1 MANSYDFG
9 TEGVYNV
16 GVTIVFS
23 EGYGCDDVVYETF
36 HTVSFDGLTCQ
47 VTESNEEGVQ
57 GTSTMS
63 NAVEEVITS
72 SVAPTM
78 FGTELLGEVDGDWTG
93 TNAPTMMMTT
103 AEQGGNADVTLS
115 ASTVAVGAD
124 VLTSPSP
131 SSSATATIITKDE
144 SSSSPFAST
153 DLTTTAPEEPKI
165 SPVPTTYMP
174 TMIVIDSS
182 SLPSAMPR
190 TGTEPIPV
198 SKNMLTS
205 SSSSS
210 RSRRCCF
217 SSVYSIMSMI
227 STVWIAVY
235 ILH

>member
-57 GTSTMS
+57 ATSTMS

-93 TNAPTMMMTT
+93 TNAPTMMMTM

-124 VLTSPSP
+124 VLSSPSP
-131 SSSATATIITKDE
+131 SSSATATIVTKDE

-153 DLTTTAPEEPKI
+153 DLTTTAPAEPKI

-174 TMIVIDSS
+174 TMIIIDSS

-205 SSSSS
+205 SSSSRWNS
-210 RSRRCCF
+210 F
-217 SSVYSIMSMI
+217 SSLYSIMSMI